1 MKRLL
6 KPAILLLAVLTMGI
20 ALPVAADKE
29 DQLDYRE
36 ARRLMENGTIL
47 PLETIL
53 KKVQGNILEVELE
66 HERNLYL
73 YEIEILNDNGSV
85 TELEFDATTGALIKS
100 EIDTPSKL
108 AALRGAGVTDATAT
122 GRR

>member
-6 KPAILLLAVLTMGI
+6 KPAILPFALITLGI

-29 DQLDYRE
+29 DQLDYQE

-53 KKVQGNILEVELE
+53 KKVQGSILEVELE
-66 HERNLYL
+66 RERGLYL
-73 YEIEILNDNGSV
+73 YEIEVLNNNGSV

-100 EIDTPSKL
+100 KIDTPSK
-108 AALRGAGVTDATAT
+108 
-122 GRR
+122 